1 MATDIIARGMAAN
14 AKKSVTE
21 LGNKVES
28 EKWIGTKAEWEAV
41 DKSTIKDGTIVYITD
56 DKTVILYDKAE
67 MEKIAAQVAEDRTAA
82 ETAAQTAQAVA
93 DSLPDD
99 YTTAVEKIAENT
111 AEINNTNTE
120 VSELKEDLISLLYEI
135 LDYQLEIGV
144 NRYINDSGSL
154 LSSTDTHRASTPP
167 FDFEYKKA
175 FITKLKYPVK
185 LYGFDDTRWYVIY
198 DSGIDNCNFIDTE
211 NYTKLFIQ
219 ILAKAE
225 IPSTETELFK
235 LYGVY
240 PSVDN
245 LINKHEVAL
254 NTGSI
259 PFYYLGKWEIGGLTN
274 GENAYAPYRVRSSD
288 FMVFSVDTKVYIEE
302 GRRLGVQFFNDDD
315 TFKSD
320 SGWQTKEYVIP
331 KNTKFKCVISGSLT
345 TDDNEYNIT
354 PDVRAFTNYIS
365 AQLDIF
371 KRMDDIE
378 KAAIKKSSVN
388 AYPMKP
394 TNTLIDFLQGENTY
408 RMQGATIKGD
418 VLYYSMTHNDTEATI
433 YKHGILDNTPIT
445 SVTGNFGHA
454 GDLTYNPNTNEII
467 TLNASYS
474 YTTLYILDADS
485 LELKRTVRID
495 TTGWRVA
502 TIAYNPANKGYVFEL
517 AANGTWSDY
526 KFAIADENFNILSEF
541 SPIKNGYLLQGI
553 ECDGKFIYALYAS
566 PNIII
571 VYDINGNYRGHHKL
585 SFNTESECIA
595 KYDDTTFFV
604 GEDGEKKIYKM
615 VLSYEWE

>member
-1 MATDIIARGMAAN
+1 MNYHKQNFIKGQILKADHLN
-14 AKKSVTE
+14 AIEDGIVSNSEE
-21 LGNKVES
+21 L
-28 EKWIGTKAEWEAV
+28 
-41 DKSTIKDGTIVYITD
+41 D
-56 DKTVILYDKAE
+56 
-67 MEKIAAQVAEDRTAA
+67 Q
-82 ETAAQTAQAVA
+82 
-93 DSLPDD
+93 
-99 YTTAVEKIAENT
+99 
-111 AEINNTNTE
+111 
-120 VSELKEDLISLLYEI
+120 LKGDLIGLLYEI

-144 NRYINDSGSL
+144 NRSINSNGAL
-154 LSSTDTHRASTPP
+154 IPGTDTKRASTPP
-167 FDFEYKKA
+167 FNFEYKKA
-175 FITKLKYPVK
+175 FITNLEYPVK
-185 LYGFDDTRWYVIY
+185 LYGFDDSRWYVIY
-198 DSGIDNCNFIDTE
+198 DSSIDNGNCVDTE
-211 NYTKLFIQ
+211 KYTKLFIQ
-219 ILAKAE
+219 VLANVE

-240 PSVDN
+240 PSSTDN
-245 LINKHEVAL
+245 LANKHEVAL
-254 NTGSI
+254 NTGLI

-274 GENAYAPYRVRSSD
+274 GENTDIQYRVRSSD

-302 GRRLGVQFFNDDD
+302 GRRLGIQFFNDDG

-320 SGWQTKEYVIP
+320 SGWQTKKYIIP
-331 KNTKFKCVISGSLT
+331 KNTKFKCVISGTLT
-345 TDDNEYNIT
+345 TDVNEFNIK
-354 PDVRAFTNYIS
+354 PNIRAFTNYIS
-365 AQLDIF
+365 AQLYIF

-378 KAAIKKSSVN
+378 KSIIKKSPVN
-388 AYPMKP
+388 DYPMKP
-394 TNTLIDFLQGENTY
+394 TNNLIDFLQGESTY

-418 VLYYSMTHNDTEATI
+418 VLYYSMTHDDTEATI
-433 YKHGILDNTPIT
+433 YKHDIINNTPIT

-485 LELKRTVRID
+485 LELKKTVRID

-502 TIAYNPANKGYVFEL
+502 TIAYNPVNKGYVFEL
-517 AANGTWSDY
+517 SANETWNDY
-526 KFAIADENFNILSEF
+526 KFAIADENFDILSEF

-571 VYDINGNYRGHHKL
+571 VYDINGNYRGYHKL

-595 KYDDTTFFV
+595 KYNDTTFFV

-615 VLSYEWE
+615 VLFYEWE